1 MTFHIIKTWL
11 DKIRYYFCCC
21 DCWKM
26 DGAG

>member
-1 MTFHIIKTWL
+1 MTWYTIKIYL

-26 DGAG
+26 EGAG